1 MTSVGLSDL
10 EVERARV
17 EHGRNELPP
26 PHRRSILERILR
38 QLIDPM
44 ILLLIGACA
53 ITVLLDDVSDS
64 IIIGVVVVLNTTI
77 GVAQELR
84 AENALQALH
93 AMSAPVCRVVR
104 AGVPHLLPATELVP
118 GDVIQLNAGDVV
130 PADAELLEVHVLAVN
145 EAAMTGESFP
155 IDRDVGDI
163 VRSGTVV
170 TRGRGV
176 ARVSLIGS
184 ASGLGQIA
192 EAVASAP
199 MRATPLQRR
208 LTRLSRDLV
217 IATTAV
223 CVLVLVLGL
232 LRGRSLEEMVLVAV
246 SLGVAAVPESLPAV
260 VTIALALGAFRM
272 AQRSAIVR
280 SLPAVETLGS
290 VTVLA
295 VDKTG
300 TITEGRLQVS
310 EVWTPASV
318 ERDSI
323 LRAMV
328 LCNDAQVVVRAD
340 GGQGVEG
347 DPLEVALIEYAEK
360 EGVRARV
367 VRPCWPRLDELPF
380 DEKRRSMTT
389 RHLSPEGERLTI
401 VKGAPEAV
409 LVLLSDPD
417 MADQGSQAAARLAG
431 EGHRVLAVV
440 SAADAAAATTR
451 GSYDLLGLIAMT
463 DPPRAASREVLDTC
477 RHAGVRVMI
486 VTGDHADTA
495 RAVANGVGLVTSE
508 SAVAMADELSEGDSA
523 LDTVNVVARTRPE
536 QKVDIV
542 HRLQNAGHVVAMT
555 GDGVN
560 DAPALRSADIGVA
573 MGRGGT
579 EVARQAA
586 ELVLADDD
594 LRTVVVAIEEGRR
607 ILANIRTFL
616 RYALSGGLAEVLVM
630 IVAPFLGMSS
640 PLLPGQIL
648 WINMLTHGLPGVAFG
663 AEPADPAVMRRPS
676 ASPDKSVLGDRL
688 WLRVAGAGSLIA
700 IVTLIAGTGAGDIES
715 DQQTAMFVVLGL
727 AQLGLAL
734 ALRSSN
740 PDRRGLSG
748 HGVEL
753 AVLLS
758 ALCLAAAVVL
768 EPLRDLLHTAELS
781 GGWLSLL
788 LLAAIPGAVVGLL
801 RRRNG

>member
-1 MTSVGLSDL
+1 MTV
-10 EVERARV
+10 
-17 EHGRNELPP
+17 
-26 PHRRSILERILR
+26 
-38 QLIDPM
+38 
-44 ILLLIGACA
+44 
-53 ITVLLDDVSDS
+53 
-64 IIIGVVVVLNTTI
+64 
-77 GVAQELR
+77 
-84 AENALQALH
+84 
-93 AMSAPVCRVVR
+93 
-104 AGVPHLLPATELVP
+104 
-118 GDVIQLNAGDVV
+118 
-130 PADAELLEVHVLAVN
+130 
-145 EAAMTGESFP
+145 
-155 IDRDVGDI
+155 
-163 VRSGTVV
+163 
-170 TRGRGV
+170 
-176 ARVSLIGS
+176 
-184 ASGLGQIA
+184 
-192 EAVASAP
+192 
-199 MRATPLQRR
+199 
-208 LTRLSRDLV
+208 
-217 IATTAV
+217 
-223 CVLVLVLGL
+223 
-232 LRGRSLEEMVLVAV
+232 
-246 SLGVAAVPESLPAV
+246 
-260 VTIALALGAFRM
+260 ALALGAFRM

-367 VRPCWPRLDELPF
+367 VRPCWPRLDELPL

-389 RHLSPEGERLTI
+389 RHLSPDGERLTI
-401 VKGAPEAV
+401 VKGLPRPSWCCCQTQTWPIKEARP
-409 LVLLSDPD
+409 LR
-417 MADQGSQAAARLAG
+417 GSRG

-440 SAADAAAATTR
+440 SALIRPGLRRADLRPAGTDR
-451 GSYDLLGLIAMT
+451 DDGS
-463 DPPRAASREVLDTC
+463 PRAASREVLDTC

-508 SAVAMADELSEGDSA
+508 SAVAVADELSEGDSA

-586 ELVLADDD
+586 GCPRGRRP
-594 LRTVVVAIEEGRR
+594 RTVVVAIEEGRR

-663 AEPADPAVMRRPS
+663 AQPADPAVMRQPS

-727 AQLGLAL
+727 AQLGLGARPAIL
-734 ALRSSN
+734 EPRPERTLRA
-740 PDRRGLSG
+740 RRG
-748 HGVEL
+748 V

-768 EPLRDLLHTAELS
+768 EPLRDLLQTAEFS

-788 LLAAIPGAVVGLL
+788 LLAAIPGAVIGLL
-801 RRRNG
+801 RRRKGADRKAA